1 MKSFP
6 KFRCSNPGV
15 SRPKTIRMLLTKVV
29 EKMVTK
35 LVRRPVSTSL
45 SWNVRNDPTA
55 DLVRGTLITIMSVD
69 TKDMLLNWNNWKT
82 LKFIDLEIVFE
93 NHKSLKVW
101 GLDKRI
107 EVITFN
113 FRFTSVY
120 YFIKTMR
127 FNFTSEI
134 STLHISSTDS
144 VMRIKSNHWF
154 QISDLRNTLDPRSQ
168 DPVLSS
174 KSLSTQFRY
183 RYLPQYLLVRMGHF
197 NGPQWITS
205 S

>member
-1 MKSFP
+1 MAQTDRISYRSRLLWSKVPIFCLDSF
-6 KFRCSNPGV
+6 RVGEVNIGLW
-15 SRPKTIRMLLTKVV
+15 T
-29 EKMVTK
+29 E
-35 LVRRPVSTSL
+35 LVRRT
-45 SWNVRNDPTA
+45 
-55 DLVRGTLITIMSVD
+55 LVVILTVD
-69 TKDMLLNWNNWKT
+69 KEDMLLNLNNWKT

-107 EVITFN
+107 EVRITFN